1 MSEPTLN
8 GQRAQLPYHHG
19 VRIACFTRRRLE
31 LLERAGVAWLRQIE
45 RSVIGRPCTSPGG
58 VPAPNPPTGVSPVTS
73 PGRCGVFRS
82 VTAAS
87 SGAARPC
94 GGQQPHPCSRPRRPA
109 WIQVLPRLGAGHDE
123 DPESV
128 ATRADLPRS
137 PRQNGCHRPLRRQ
150 RPQARRNHGGSCR
163 TRALSVEGLLFVN
176 RADWAHCFD
185 AVASVPRSEAVRSD
199 LLVGACKSCGAQCE
213 TWGALCLPTSRAA
226 FQVIN
231 FLMFLYGS
239 HLALTGHEPRG
250 GGDSHED
257 LASDRFL
264 RMCGQGRGDGG

>member
-1 MSEPTLN
+1 LSGSSLAQKCMS
-8 GQRAQLPYHHG
+8 R
-19 VRIACFTRRRLE
+19 RDWRFIDSFTSLLSVRRLHTDVNPACRS
-31 LLERAGVAWLRQIE
+31 EREAHVPLVETTIAA
-45 RSVIGRPCTSPGG
+45 SVIGRPCTSPGG

-150 RPQARRNHGGSCR
+150 RPQASRNHGGSCR

-185 AVASVPRSEAVRSD
+185 AVASVTRSEAVRSD
-199 LLVGACKSCGAQCE
+199 LLVGACKSCGASAKL
-213 TWGALCLPTSRAA
+213 GGVLCLPH
-226 FQVIN
+226 FQGC
-231 FLMFLYGS
+231 L
-239 HLALTGHEPRG
+239 P
-250 GGDSHED
+250 
-257 LASDRFL
+257 SDQLPDVRDQL
-264 RMCGQGRGDGG
+264 PDVPVWQSPCT